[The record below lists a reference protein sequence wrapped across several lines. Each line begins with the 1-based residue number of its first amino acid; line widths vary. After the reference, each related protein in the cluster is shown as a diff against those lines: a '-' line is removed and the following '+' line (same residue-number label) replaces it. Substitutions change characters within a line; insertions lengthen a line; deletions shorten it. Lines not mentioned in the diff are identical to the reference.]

1 MKGYGTIREV
11 KSSKS
16 VSVITDE
23 GEKTY
28 EQFDGTYGWKDLE
41 GEIHISLII
50 SEGKIS
56 LITSEG
62 KKITLLHL
70 NEAMYKK
77 LTLSVRS
84 DDEIEETVQKQL
96 EATK

>member
-28 EQFDGTYGWKDLE
+28 EQFDGTYGWKDVE
-41 GEIHISLII
+41 GEIT
-50 SEGKIS
+50 IS

-70 NEAMYKK
+70 NESMYKRI
-77 LTLSVRS
+77 TLSVRA
-84 DDEIEETVQKQL
+84 DEKIEEVVQKQL